1 MKAVFLSKKVML
13 APPSVLFV
21 FDLGAL
27 LNTTVREWPDFSRL
41 GVCAVPQAVFEEIQ
55 YYATGRAP
63 EVEQEKT
70 SREFLHFSPE
80 SLWQVTAA
88 HGEHPGLIP
97 LLGQEMSRQARM
109 KLAIAQCAYGLAE
122 EQLEKLIVLVSD
134 SPAMRQRCFSLNVR
148 NLCAITSVELRQWS
162 RSHQR
167 PLAVVQRLQMMIRA
181 ESELLQPLASPKS
194 RAAIAHSVA
203 HGASHHAPAHASHGA
218 TRSHGSSAV
227 VSRAHPSP
235 TRSRVR
241 VTEVKSMQPDSMSQI
256 VSLLLSLL
264 GVAVA
269 VGVGWRMLAP
279 ASFQEF
285 WQRSPAQS
293 RELSETPISLG
304 LPAVAE
310 FGMLHGFWEERLK
323 S

>member
-1 MKAVFLSKKVML
+1 ML

-27 LNTTVREWPDFSRL
+27 LNTTAREWPDFSRL
-41 GVCAVPQAVFEEIQ
+41 GVCAVPQLVFEEIQ
-55 YYATGRAP
+55 YYASGRAP

-70 SREFLHFSPE
+70 AREFLRFSPE
-80 SLWQVTAA
+80 SLWQVTTAQ
-88 HGEHPGLIP
+88 GEHPGLMP

-122 EQLEKLIVLVSD
+122 EQLEKLIILVSD

-167 PLAVVQRLQMMIRA
+167 PLAVIQRLQMMIRA

-194 RAAIAHSVA
+194 RSAIAHSA
-203 HGASHHAPAHASHGA
+203 AQGTSHHHAPAAHGA
-218 TRSHGSSAV
+218 ARSHGSSAV

-241 VTEVKSMQPDSMSQI
+241 VTEVKSMQPDSLSQI

-264 GVAVA
+264 GLAVA

-293 RELSETPISLG
+293 RELQQTPTSLG
-304 LPAVAE
+304 LPAVADL
-310 FGMLHGFWEERLK
+310 GMLHGLGEESLK
-323 S
+323 G

>member
-1 MKAVFLSKKVML
+1 MKAVFLSNKVML

-27 LNTTVREWPDFSRL
+27 LNTTAREWPDFSRL
-41 GVCAVPQAVFEEIQ
+41 GVCAVPQSVFEEIQ
-55 YYATGRAP
+55 YYASGRAP

-70 SREFLHFSPE
+70 AREFLRFSPE
-80 SLWQVTAA
+80 SLWQVTTAQ
-88 HGEHPGLIP
+88 GEHPGLMP

-194 RAAIAHSVA
+194 RSAIAHSAA
-203 HGASHHAPAHASHGA
+203 HGASHPHAPAGQGAS
-218 TRSHGSSAV
+218 RSGSSAV
-227 VSRAHPSP
+227 ASRTHPSP

-241 VTEVKSMQPDSMSQI
+241 VSEVKSMQPDSLSQI

-264 GVAVA
+264 GLAVA
-269 VGVGWRMLAP
+269 VGVGWRMLSP

-293 RELSETPISLG
+293 RELPHRHASLG
-304 LPAVAE
+304 LPAVADL
-310 FGMLHGFWEERLK
+310 GMLHGFGEEGLEG
-323 S
+323 